1 MKRLQLNGI
10 TSDVLISVYVVIT
23 LYFRFKLE
31 SETAT
36 GPIESLVMGLC
47 FVVIIWVLIK
57 LRFLNPNW
65 FGVFNSKT
73 QQP

>member
-10 TSDVLISVYVVIT
+10 TSDVLISAYVVIT

-31 SETAT
+31 SEIAT

-47 FVVIIWVLIK
+47 FVIIIWVLIK
-57 LRFLNPNW
+57 LKFLNPNW

-73 QQP
+73 QKP